1 MSEAAG
7 TNQVVRCDGL
17 HTALMGALKQFKI
30 KDHEIIKLSRSPT
43 DGCKQVDKAAVEQN
57 YPIVKAVLT
66 ELAFIIPTN
75 RQLITMF
82 TSTNS
87 SFGHEL
93 SGARSARSRLEW
105 PHARQNVF
113 T

>member
-7 TNQVVRCDGL
+7 TNHVVHCDGL

-30 KDHEIIKLSRSPT
+30 KYHEIIKLSRSPS
-43 DGCKQVDKAAVEQN
+43 DGCEQVDKAAVERN

-75 RQLITMF
+75 R
-82 TSTNS
+82 
-87 SFGHEL
+87 
-93 SGARSARSRLEW
+93 
-105 PHARQNVF
+105 
-113 T
+113 